1 MLDITNVTRATPSTT
16 YEEFKTE
23 LDTELSKSAEGFV
36 RIGYLLKLARDTDV
50 LAGRYSSV
58 TEFAQAEYGIDKTTV
73 SRWMRIND
81 KFSEG
86 GYSDQLLEQYR
97 GFGYAKLSL
106 MLQIPD
112 AINETLT
119 PAYSKADIQQ
129 IKEDVDTE
137 KQVSDIEVMI
147 DEMEHPQTDD
157 RLLAFMKAIDMPD
170 KWDDENYTA
179 IELLAPQGDGYVSAR
194 VPGIGKLGM
203 TIMDGKDEV
212 TLTNIRTGEFWRY
225 PSAEVNSTFLEVVKL
240 YKKRSDNTSSAKDE
254 QKKQK
259 NAQKP
264 RKTTQKAVS
273 RVQKTEKKAV
283 APVQQE
289 KASIEVNAT
298 MEPVLDAEEIKEN
311 DAHVSDKDIM
321 TPPELPGEQ
330 TEQHPAAGSED
341 ENRLKIHLSTLI
353 FDLQIAI
360 DRGDWSKV
368 LITLKKMTTPVEAL
382 VGKWRV
388 NRQRQ
393 KSFHQKSEK
402 LLREGT
408 EAVYFA
414 G

>member
-157 RLLAFMKAIDMPD
+157 RLLAFVKAIDMPD

-194 VPGIGKLGM
+194 VPGLGKLGM

-283 APVQQE
+283 APVQQG
-289 KASIEVNAT
+289 KASIEVKAT
-298 MEPVLDAEEIKEN
+298 MEPVLDSNETQKTETP
-311 DAHVSDKDIM
+311 VSGEIM
-321 TPPELPGEQ
+321 TPPEQAETQ
-330 TEQHPAAGSED
+330 TELHTAAGSED
-341 ENRLKIHLSTLI
+341 ENRLKMHLSTLM
-353 FDLQIAI
+353 FDLQKII
-360 DRGDWSKV
+360 DRGDWSKM
-368 LITLKKMTTPVEAL
+368 LTTLKKMTTLVETS
-382 VGKWRV
+382 VGKE
-388 NRQRQ
+388 
-393 KSFHQKSEK
+393 SENG
-402 LLREGT
+402 E
-408 EAVYFA
+408 
-414 G
+414 

>member
-1 MLDITNVTRATPSTT
+1 MLDITNVTRTTPSTT
-16 YEEFKTE
+16 YEDFKTE

-157 RLLAFMKAIDMPD
+157 RLLAFLKAIDMPD

-194 VPGIGKLGM
+194 VPGVGKLGM

-240 YKKRSDNTSSAKDE
+240 YKKRSGNTSSSKNE
-254 QKKQK
+254 QKKPQS
-259 NAQKP
+259 AQKP
-264 RKTTQKAVS
+264 SKTTQKVS

-283 APVQQE
+283 APVQPE
-289 KASIEVNAT
+289 KASVEVNAT
-298 MEPVLDAEEIKEN
+298 VKPVLDAEEIKEN

-330 TEQHPAAGSED
+330 TEQHTAAGSED
-341 ENRLKIHLSTLI
+341 ENRLKTHLSTLI

-368 LITLKKMTTPVEAL
+368 LITLKKMTTPVETL
-382 VGKWRV
+382 VGKE
-388 NRQRQ
+388 
-393 KSFHQKSEK
+393 SENG
-402 LLREGT
+402 E
-408 EAVYFA
+408 
-414 G
+414 

>member
-129 IKEDVDTE
+129 IKDDVDTE

-157 RLLAFMKAIDMPD
+157 RLLAFLKAIDMPD
-170 KWDDENYTA
+170 KWNDENYTA

-194 VPGIGKLGM
+194 VPGVGKLGM

-240 YKKRSDNTSSAKDE
+240 YKKRSGNTSSAKNE
-254 QKKQK
+254 QKKPQS
-259 NAQKP
+259 AQKP
-264 RKTTQKAVS
+264 SKTTQKAVS
-273 RVQKTEKKAV
+273 RVQKTEKKTV
-283 APVQQE
+283 APVQPE
-289 KASIEVNAT
+289 KASVEVTAT
-298 MEPVLDAEEIKEN
+298 VGPVLDSNETQKTETP
-311 DAHVSDKDIM
+311 VSGEIM
-321 TPPELPGEQ
+321 TPPEQAETQ
-330 TEQHPAAGSED
+330 TELHTAAGSED
-341 ENRLKIHLSTLI
+341 ENRLKTHLSTLI

-368 LITLKKMTTPVEAL
+368 LIILKKMTTPVETL
-382 VGKWRV
+382 VGKE
-388 NRQRQ
+388 
-393 KSFHQKSEK
+393 SENG
-402 LLREGT
+402 E
-408 EAVYFA
+408 
-414 G
+414 

>member
-157 RLLAFMKAIDMPD
+157 RLLAFVKAIDMPD

-289 KASIEVNAT
+289 KASIEVKAT
-298 MEPVLDAEEIKEN
+298 MEPVLDAEEIKEK

-382 VGKWRV
+382 VGKE
-388 NRQRQ
+388 
-393 KSFHQKSEK
+393 SENG
-402 LLREGT
+402 E
-408 EAVYFA
+408 
-414 G
+414 

>member
-23 LDTELSKSAEGFV
+23 LDTELSKSAEEFV

-106 MLQIPD
+106 MLQLPD
-112 AINETLT
+112 SINETLT

-129 IKEDVDTE
+129 IKDDVDTE

-157 RLLAFMKAIDMPD
+157 RLLAFMKEIDMPD

-194 VPGIGKLGM
+194 VSGIGKLGM

-225 PSAEVNSTFLEVVKL
+225 PSAEVNSTFLKVVKL
-240 YKKRSDNTSSAKDE
+240 YKKRSGNTSVAKNE
-254 QKKQK
+254 QKKSQSVQK
-259 NAQKP
+259 T

-273 RVQKTEKKAV
+273 RVKKAEKKAV
-283 APVQQE
+283 APVQPE
-289 KASIEVNAT
+289 KASVEVNAT
-298 MEPVLDAEEIKEN
+298 VEPVLDINETQKNETP
-311 DAHVSDKDIM
+311 VSDEIM
-321 TPPELPGEQ
+321 TPPEQ
-330 TEQHPAAGSED
+330 TETQPERHTSAGSED
-341 ENRLKIHLSTLI
+341 ENRLKMHLSTLM
-353 FDLQIAI
+353 FDLQKII
-360 DRGDWSKV
+360 DRGDWSKMLTV
-368 LITLKKMTTPVEAL
+368 LKKMTTIVEP
-382 VGKWRV
+382 
-388 NRQRQ
+388 
-393 KSFHQKSEK
+393 
-402 LLREGT
+402 
-408 EAVYFA
+408 FA
-414 G
+414 SKESNDGE

>member
-1 MLDITNVTRATPSTT
+1 MLDITNVTRTTPSTT
-16 YEEFKTE
+16 YEDFKTE

-147 DEMEHPQTDD
+147 DEMAHPQTDE

-212 TLTNIRTGEFWRY
+212 TLTNIRTGEYWRY

-240 YKKRSDNTSSAKDE
+240 YKKRSGNTSSAKNE
-254 QKKQK
+254 QKKGK
-259 NAQKP
+259 SAQKP
-264 RKTTQKAVS
+264 SKTTQKAVS

-283 APVQQE
+283 APVQPE
-289 KASIEVNAT
+289 KASVEVNAT
-298 MEPVLDAEEIKEN
+298 VEPVLDINETQKNETP
-311 DAHVSDKDIM
+311 VSDEIM
-321 TPPELPGEQ
+321 TPPEQ
-330 TEQHPAAGSED
+330 TETQPERNPAAGTED
-341 ENRLKIHLSTLI
+341 ENRLKMHLSTLM
-353 FDLQIAI
+353 FDLQKSI
-360 DRGDWSKV
+360 DGGRWN
-368 LITLKKMTTPVEAL
+368 ITLKTLEKMKKT
-382 VGKWRV
+382 V
-388 NRQRQ
+388 NE
-393 KSFHQKSEK
+393 FMDIGEMTDE
-402 LLREGT
+402 L
-408 EAVYFA
+408 
-414 G
+414 

>member
-36 RIGYLLKLARDTDV
+36 RIGYLLKLARYTDV

-112 AINETLT
+112 SINETLT

-137 KQVSDIEVMI
+137 KQVSDIEAMI

-157 RLLAFMKAIDMPD
+157 RLLAFLKAIDMPD
-170 KWDDENYTA
+170 RWDDENYTA

-194 VPGIGKLGM
+194 VSGIGKLGM

-240 YKKRSDNTSSAKDE
+240 YKKRSGNTTSAKNE
-254 QKKQK
+254 QKKPQS
-259 NAQKP
+259 AQKP
-264 RKTTQKAVS
+264 SKTIQKAVS

-283 APVQQE
+283 APVQPE
-289 KASIEVNAT
+289 KASVEVTAT
-298 MEPVLDAEEIKEN
+298 VGSVLDSNETQKTETP
-311 DAHVSDKDIM
+311 VSGEIM
-321 TPPELPGEQ
+321 TPPEQAETQ
-330 TEQHPAAGSED
+330 TELHTAAGSED
-341 ENRLKIHLSTLI
+341 ENRLKTHLSTLI

-368 LITLKKMTTPVEAL
+368 LITLKKMTTPVETL
-382 VGKWRV
+382 VGKE
-388 NRQRQ
+388 
-393 KSFHQKSEK
+393 SENG
-402 LLREGT
+402 E
-408 EAVYFA
+408 
-414 G
+414 

>member
-1 MLDITNVTRATPSTT
+1 MLDITNVTRMTPSTT
-16 YEEFKTE
+16 YEDFKTE

-36 RIGYLLKLARDTDV
+36 RIGYLLKLARDTEV

-157 RLLAFMKAIDMPD
+157 HLLAFLKAIDMPD

-179 IELLAPQGDGYVSAR
+179 IELLAPHRDGYVSAR
-194 VPGIGKLGM
+194 VPGVGKLGM

-212 TLTNIRTGEFWRY
+212 TLTNIRTGEYWKY

-240 YKKRSDNTSSAKDE
+240 YKKRSGNTSSVKNE
-254 QKKQK
+254 QKKKQK
-259 NAQKP
+259 KEKSAQKP
-264 RKTTQKAVS
+264 SKTTQKAVS

-283 APVQQE
+283 APVQPE
-289 KASIEVNAT
+289 KASVEVDAT
-298 MEPVLDAEEIKEN
+298 VEPVLDAEEIKEN

-330 TEQHPAAGSED
+330 TEQHTAAGSED
-341 ENRLKIHLSTLI
+341 ENGLKMHLSTLM
-353 FDLQIAI
+353 FDLQKNI

-368 LITLKKMTTPVEAL
+368 ITALKKMTTLVETF
-382 VGKWRV
+382 VGEE
-388 NRQRQ
+388 
-393 KSFHQKSEK
+393 SENG
-402 LLREGT
+402 E
-408 EAVYFA
+408 
-414 G
+414 

>member
-157 RLLAFMKAIDMPD
+157 RLLVFVKAIDMPD

-194 VPGIGKLGM
+194 VPGLGKLGM

-283 APVQQE
+283 APVQQG
-289 KASIEVNAT
+289 KASIEVKAT
-298 MEPVLDAEEIKEN
+298 MEPVLDAEEIKEK

-382 VGKWRV
+382 VGKE
-388 NRQRQ
+388 
-393 KSFHQKSEK
+393 SENG
-402 LLREGT
+402 E
-408 EAVYFA
+408 
-414 G
+414 

>member
-1 MLDITNVTRATPSTT
+1 MLDITNVARATPSTT
-16 YEEFKTE
+16 YDEFKTE

-129 IKEDVDTE
+129 IKEDADTE

-157 RLLAFMKAIDMPD
+157 RLLAFLKAIDMPD

-194 VPGIGKLGM
+194 VPGVGKLGM
-203 TIMDGKDEV
+203 TIMDGKDEI

-240 YKKRSDNTSSAKDE
+240 YKKRSGNTSSAKDE

-283 APVQQE
+283 APVQPE
-289 KASIEVNAT
+289 KASVEVKAT
-298 MEPVLDAEEIKEN
+298 MEPVLDAEEIKEK

-368 LITLKKMTTPVEAL
+368 LITLEKMTTPVEAL
-382 VGKWRV
+382 VGKE
-388 NRQRQ
+388 
-393 KSFHQKSEK
+393 SENG
-402 LLREGT
+402 E
-408 EAVYFA
+408 
-414 G
+414 

>member
-129 IKEDVDTE
+129 IKDDVDTE

-157 RLLAFMKAIDMPD
+157 RLLAFLKAIDMPD

-194 VPGIGKLGM
+194 VPGVGKLGM

-225 PSAEVNSTFLEVVKL
+225 PSVEVNSTFLEVVKL
-240 YKKRSDNTSSAKDE
+240 YKKRSGNTSSAKNE
-254 QKKQK
+254 QKKPQS
-259 NAQKP
+259 AQKP
-264 RKTTQKAVS
+264 SKTIQKAVS
-273 RVQKTEKKAV
+273 RVQSAEKKAV
-283 APVQQE
+283 APVQPE
-289 KASIEVNAT
+289 KASVEVTAT
-298 MEPVLDAEEIKEN
+298 VGSVLDSNETQKTETP
-311 DAHVSDKDIM
+311 VSGEIM
-321 TPPELPGEQ
+321 TPPEQAETQ
-330 TEQHPAAGSED
+330 TELHTAAGSED
-341 ENRLKIHLSTLI
+341 ENRLKTHLSTLI

-368 LITLKKMTTPVEAL
+368 LITLKKMTTPVETL
-382 VGKWRV
+382 VGKE
-388 NRQRQ
+388 
-393 KSFHQKSEK
+393 SENG
-402 LLREGT
+402 E
-408 EAVYFA
+408 
-414 G
+414 

>member
-1 MLDITNVTRATPSTT
+1 MLDITNVTRATPSTN

-106 MLQIPD
+106 MLQLPD

-137 KQVSDIEVMI
+137 KQVSDIEIMI

-157 RLLAFMKAIDMPD
+157 RLFAFMKAIDMPD

-212 TLTNIRTGEFWRY
+212 TLTNIRTGEYWRY

-240 YKKRSDNTSSAKDE
+240 YKKRSGNTSSVKNE
-254 QKKQK
+254 QKKEK
-259 NAQKP
+259 SAQKSS
-264 RKTTQKAVS
+264 KTTQKAVS

-283 APVQQE
+283 APVQPE
-289 KASIEVNAT
+289 KASVEVSAT
-298 MEPVLDAEEIKEN
+298 VKPVLDINETQKTETP
-311 DAHVSDKDIM
+311 VSGEIM
-321 TPPELPGEQ
+321 TPPEQVETQ
-330 TEQHPAAGSED
+330 TELHTAAGSED
-341 ENRLKIHLSTLI
+341 ENRLKMHLSTLM
-353 FDLQIAI
+353 FDLQKII
-360 DRGDWSKV
+360 DRGDWSKM
-368 LITLKKMTTPVEAL
+368 LTTLKKMKTLVETS
-382 VGKWRV
+382 VGKE
-388 NRQRQ
+388 
-393 KSFHQKSEK
+393 SENG
-402 LLREGT
+402 E
-408 EAVYFA
+408 
-414 G
+414 

>member
-157 RLLAFMKAIDMPD
+157 RLLAFVKAIDMPD

-194 VPGIGKLGM
+194 VPGLGKLGM

-283 APVQQE
+283 APVQQG
-289 KASIEVNAT
+289 KASIEVKAT
-298 MEPVLDAEEIKEN
+298 MEPVLDAEEIKEK

-382 VGKWRV
+382 VGKE
-388 NRQRQ
+388 
-393 KSFHQKSEK
+393 SE
-402 LLREGT
+402 LSLIHI
-408 EAVYFA
+408 
-414 G
+414 

>member
-157 RLLAFMKAIDMPD
+157 RLLAFVKAIDMPD

-179 IELLAPQGDGYVSAR
+179 IELLAPRGDGYVSAR
-194 VPGIGKLGM
+194 VPGLGKLGM

-283 APVQQE
+283 APVQQG
-289 KASIEVNAT
+289 KASIEVKAT
-298 MEPVLDAEEIKEN
+298 MEPVLDAEEIKEK

-382 VGKWRV
+382 VGKE
-388 NRQRQ
+388 
-393 KSFHQKSEK
+393 SENG
-402 LLREGT
+402 E
-408 EAVYFA
+408 
-414 G
+414 

>member
-157 RLLAFMKAIDMPD
+157 RLLAFVKAIDMPD

-289 KASIEVNAT
+289 KASIEVKAT
-298 MEPVLDAEEIKEN
+298 MEPVLDAEEIKEK

-330 TEQHPAAGSED
+330 TEQHPAAGTED
-341 ENRLKIHLSTLI
+341 ENILKIHLSTLI

-382 VGKWRV
+382 VGKE
-388 NRQRQ
+388 
-393 KSFHQKSEK
+393 SENG
-402 LLREGT
+402 E
-408 EAVYFA
+408 
-414 G
+414 

>member
-129 IKEDVDTE
+129 IKDDVDTE

-157 RLLAFMKAIDMPD
+157 RLLAFLKAIDMPD

-194 VPGIGKLGM
+194 VPGVGKLGM

-240 YKKRSDNTSSAKDE
+240 YKKRSGNTSSAKNE
-254 QKKQK
+254 QKKPQS
-259 NAQKP
+259 AQKP
-264 RKTTQKAVS
+264 SKTTQRCRN

-283 APVQQE
+283 APVQPE
-289 KASIEVNAT
+289 KASVEVTAT
-298 MEPVLDAEEIKEN
+298 VGPVLDSNETQKTETP
-311 DAHVSDKDIM
+311 VSGEIM
-321 TPPELPGEQ
+321 TPPEQAETQ
-330 TEQHPAAGSED
+330 TELHTAAGSED
-341 ENRLKIHLSTLI
+341 ENRLKTHLSTLI

-368 LITLKKMTTPVEAL
+368 LITLKKMTTPVETL
-382 VGKWRV
+382 VGKE
-388 NRQRQ
+388 
-393 KSFHQKSEK
+393 SENG
-402 LLREGT
+402 E
-408 EAVYFA
+408 
-414 G
+414 

>member
-157 RLLAFMKAIDMPD
+157 RLLAFVKAIDMPD

-194 VPGIGKLGM
+194 VPGLGKLGM

-212 TLTNIRTGEFWRY
+212 TLTNIRTGESWRY

-283 APVQQE
+283 APVQQG
-289 KASIEVNAT
+289 KASIEVKAT
-298 MEPVLDAEEIKEN
+298 MEPVLDAEEIKEK

-382 VGKWRV
+382 VGKE
-388 NRQRQ
+388 
-393 KSFHQKSEK
+393 SENG
-402 LLREGT
+402 E
-408 EAVYFA
+408 
-414 G
+414 

>member
-1 MLDITNVTRATPSTT
+1 MLDITNVTRATPSTN

-106 MLQIPD
+106 MLQLPD

-212 TLTNIRTGEFWRY
+212 TLTNIRTGEYWRY

-240 YKKRSDNTSSAKDE
+240 YKKRSGNTSSVKNE
-254 QKKQK
+254 QKKEK
-259 NAQKP
+259 SAQKSS
-264 RKTTQKAVS
+264 KTTQKAVS

-283 APVQQE
+283 APVQPE
-289 KASIEVNAT
+289 KASVEVSAT
-298 MEPVLDAEEIKEN
+298 VEPVLDINETQKTETP
-311 DAHVSDKDIM
+311 VSDEIM
-321 TPPELPGEQ
+321 TPSEQVETQRELH
-330 TEQHPAAGSED
+330 TAAGSED
-341 ENRLKIHLSTLI
+341 ENRLKMHLSTLM
-353 FDLQIAI
+353 FDLQKII
-360 DRGDWSKV
+360 DRGDWSKM
-368 LITLKKMTTPVEAL
+368 LTTLKKMKTLVETS
-382 VGKWRV
+382 VGKE
-388 NRQRQ
+388 
-393 KSFHQKSEK
+393 SENG
-402 LLREGT
+402 E
-408 EAVYFA
+408 
-414 G
+414 

>member
-23 LDTELSKSAEGFV
+23 LDTELSKSTEGFV

-112 AINETLT
+112 SINETLT

-137 KQVSDIEVMI
+137 KQVSDIEAMI

-157 RLLAFMKAIDMPD
+157 RLLAFLKAIDMPD
-170 KWDDENYTA
+170 RWDDENYTA

-194 VPGIGKLGM
+194 VSGIGKLGM

-240 YKKRSDNTSSAKDE
+240 YKKRSGNTTSAKNE
-254 QKKQK
+254 QKKPQS
-259 NAQKP
+259 AQKP
-264 RKTTQKAVS
+264 SKTIQKAVS

-283 APVQQE
+283 APVQPE
-289 KASIEVNAT
+289 KASVEVTAT
-298 MEPVLDAEEIKEN
+298 VGSVLDSNETQKTETP
-311 DAHVSDKDIM
+311 VSGEIM
-321 TPPELPGEQ
+321 TPPEQAETQ
-330 TEQHPAAGSED
+330 TELHTAAGSED
-341 ENRLKIHLSTLI
+341 ENRLKTHLSTLI

-368 LITLKKMTTPVEAL
+368 LITLKKMTTPVETL
-382 VGKWRV
+382 VGKE
-388 NRQRQ
+388 
-393 KSFHQKSEK
+393 SENG
-402 LLREGT
+402 E
-408 EAVYFA
+408 
-414 G
+414 

>member
-157 RLLAFMKAIDMPD
+157 RLLAFVKAIDMPD

-194 VPGIGKLGM
+194 VPGLGKLGM

-283 APVQQE
+283 APVQQG
-289 KASIEVNAT
+289 KASIEVKAT
-298 MEPVLDAEEIKEN
+298 MEPVLDAEEIKEK

-321 TPPELPGEQ
+321 TPPELLGEQ

-382 VGKWRV
+382 VGKE
-388 NRQRQ
+388 
-393 KSFHQKSEK
+393 SENG
-402 LLREGT
+402 E
-408 EAVYFA
+408 
-414 G
+414 

>member
-1 MLDITNVTRATPSTT
+1 MLDITNVTRTTSSTT
-16 YEEFKTE
+16 YEDFKTE

-106 MLQIPD
+106 MLHIPD

-129 IKEDVDTE
+129 IKDDVDTE

-147 DEMEHPQTDD
+147 DEMAHQQTDE
-157 RLLAFMKAIDMPD
+157 RLHAFMKAIDTPD

-194 VPGIGKLGM
+194 VPGVGKLGM
-203 TIMDGKDEV
+203 TIMDCKDEV

-240 YKKRSDNTSSAKDE
+240 YKKRSGNTSSAKNE

-259 NAQKP
+259 SAQKP

-273 RVQKTEKKAV
+273 RVKKTEKKAV
-283 APVQQE
+283 APVQPE
-289 KASIEVNAT
+289 KASVEVNAT
-298 MEPVLDAEEIKEN
+298 VEPVLDINETQKNETP
-311 DAHVSDKDIM
+311 VSDEIM

-330 TEQHPAAGSED
+330 TEQHPSAGSED
-341 ENRLKIHLSTLI
+341 ENRLKTHLSTLI

-368 LITLKKMTTPVEAL
+368 LITLKKMTTPVETL
-382 VGKWRV
+382 VGKE
-388 NRQRQ
+388 
-393 KSFHQKSEK
+393 SENG
-402 LLREGT
+402 E
-408 EAVYFA
+408 
-414 G
+414 

>member
-1 MLDITNVTRATPSTT
+1 MLDITNVTRATPSAT

-170 KWDDENYTA
+170 RWDDENYTA

-194 VPGIGKLGM
+194 VSGMGKLGM

-225 PSAEVNSTFLEVVKL
+225 LSAEVNSTFLEVVKL
-240 YKKRSDNTSSAKDE
+240 YKKRSGNTSSAKNE
-254 QKKQK
+254 QKKPKSVQK
-259 NAQKP
+259 T

-289 KASIEVNAT
+289 KASIEVKAT
-298 MEPVLDAEEIKEN
+298 MEPVLDAEEIKEK

-330 TEQHPAAGSED
+330 TEQHLAAGSED

-382 VGKWRV
+382 VGKE
-388 NRQRQ
+388 
-393 KSFHQKSEK
+393 SENG
-402 LLREGT
+402 E
-408 EAVYFA
+408 
-414 G
+414 

>member
-1 MLDITNVTRATPSTT
+1 MLDITNVTRTTPSTT
-16 YEEFKTE
+16 YEDFKTE

-157 RLLAFMKAIDMPD
+157 RLLAFLKAIDMPD

-194 VPGIGKLGM
+194 VPGVGKLGM

-240 YKKRSDNTSSAKDE
+240 YKKRSGNTSSSKNE
-254 QKKQK
+254 QKKPQS
-259 NAQKP
+259 AQKP
-264 RKTTQKAVS
+264 SKTTQKVS

-283 APVQQE
+283 VPVQPE
-289 KASIEVNAT
+289 KASVEVTAT
-298 MEPVLDAEEIKEN
+298 VEPVLNINETQKN
-311 DAHVSDKDIM
+311 KTPVSDEIM
-321 TPPELPGEQ
+321 TPPEPAKTQPERH
-330 TEQHPAAGSED
+330 TAAGSED
-341 ENRLKIHLSTLI
+341 ENRLKMHLSTLM
-353 FDLQIAI
+353 FDLQKNI

-368 LITLKKMTTPVEAL
+368 ITALKKMTTLVETF
-382 VGKWRV
+382 VGEE
-388 NRQRQ
+388 
-393 KSFHQKSEK
+393 SENG
-402 LLREGT
+402 E
-408 EAVYFA
+408 
-414 G
+414 

>member
-157 RLLAFMKAIDMPD
+157 RLLAFVKAIDMPD

-194 VPGIGKLGM
+194 VPGLGKLGM

-264 RKTTQKAVS
+264 RKTTQKAVG

-283 APVQQE
+283 APVQQG
-289 KASIEVNAT
+289 KASIEVKAT
-298 MEPVLDAEEIKEN
+298 MEPVLDAEEIKEK

-382 VGKWRV
+382 VGKE
-388 NRQRQ
+388 
-393 KSFHQKSEK
+393 SENG
-402 LLREGT
+402 E
-408 EAVYFA
+408 
-414 G
+414 

>member
-157 RLLAFMKAIDMPD
+157 RLLAFVKAIDMPD

-194 VPGIGKLGM
+194 VPGLGKLGM

-264 RKTTQKAVS
+264 RKTT

-283 APVQQE
+283 APVQQG
-289 KASIEVNAT
+289 KASIEVKAT
-298 MEPVLDAEEIKEN
+298 MEPVLDAEEIKEK

-382 VGKWRV
+382 VGKE
-388 NRQRQ
+388 
-393 KSFHQKSEK
+393 SENG
-402 LLREGT
+402 E
-408 EAVYFA
+408 
-414 G
+414 

>member
-112 AINETLT
+112 SINETLT

-137 KQVSDIEVMI
+137 KQVSDIEAMI

-157 RLLAFMKAIDMPD
+157 RLLAFLKAIDMPD
-170 KWDDENYTA
+170 RWDDENYTA

-194 VPGIGKLGM
+194 VSGIGKLGM

-240 YKKRSDNTSSAKDE
+240 YKKRSGNTTSAKNE
-254 QKKQK
+254 QKKPQS
-259 NAQKP
+259 AQKP
-264 RKTTQKAVS
+264 SKTIQKAVS

-283 APVQQE
+283 APVQPE
-289 KASIEVNAT
+289 KASVEVTAT
-298 MEPVLDAEEIKEN
+298 VGSVLDSNETQKTETPISGE
-311 DAHVSDKDIM
+311 IM
-321 TPPELPGEQ
+321 TPPEQAETQ
-330 TEQHPAAGSED
+330 TELHTAAGSED
-341 ENRLKIHLSTLI
+341 ENRLKTHLSTLI

-368 LITLKKMTTPVEAL
+368 LITLKKMTTPVETL
-382 VGKWRV
+382 VGKE
-388 NRQRQ
+388 
-393 KSFHQKSEK
+393 SENG
-402 LLREGT
+402 E
-408 EAVYFA
+408 
-414 G
+414 

>member
-157 RLLAFMKAIDMPD
+157 RLLAFVKAIDMPD

-194 VPGIGKLGM
+194 VPGLGKLGM

-264 RKTTQKAVS
+264 RKTTQKAAS

-283 APVQQE
+283 APVQQG
-289 KASIEVNAT
+289 KASIEVKAT
-298 MEPVLDAEEIKEN
+298 MEPVLDAEEIKEK

-382 VGKWRV
+382 VGKE
-388 NRQRQ
+388 
-393 KSFHQKSEK
+393 SENG
-402 LLREGT
+402 E
-408 EAVYFA
+408 
-414 G
+414 

>member
-129 IKEDVDTE
+129 IKDDVDTE

-157 RLLAFMKAIDMPD
+157 RLLAFVKAIDMPD

-194 VPGIGKLGM
+194 VPGLGKLGM

-283 APVQQE
+283 APVQQG
-289 KASIEVNAT
+289 KASIEVKAT
-298 MEPVLDAEEIKEN
+298 MEPVLDAEEIKEK

-382 VGKWRV
+382 VGKE
-388 NRQRQ
+388 
-393 KSFHQKSEK
+393 SENG
-402 LLREGT
+402 E
-408 EAVYFA
+408 
-414 G
+414 

>member
-106 MLQIPD
+106 MLQLPD

-157 RLLAFMKAIDMPD
+157 RLLAFLKAIDMPD
-170 KWDDENYTA
+170 RWDDENYTA
-179 IELLAPQGDGYVSAR
+179 IELLAPQGDGYISAR
-194 VPGIGKLGM
+194 VSGLGKLGM

-225 PSAEVNSTFLEVVKL
+225 PSTEVNSTFLEVVKL
-240 YKKRSDNTSSAKDE
+240 YKKRSGNTSSAKNE
-254 QKKQK
+254 QKKSESVQK
-259 NAQKP
+259 T
-264 RKTTQKAVS
+264 RKTPQKAVS

-283 APVQQE
+283 APVQPE
-289 KASIEVNAT
+289 KASVEVNAT
-298 MEPVLDAEEIKEN
+298 VEPVLDINETQKNETP
-311 DAHVSDKDIM
+311 VSDEIM
-321 TPPELPGEQ
+321 TPPEQ
-330 TEQHPAAGSED
+330 TETQTERHPTAGSED
-341 ENRLKIHLSTLI
+341 EKRLKTHLSTLI

-368 LITLKKMTTPVEAL
+368 LITLKKMTTPVETL
-382 VGKWRV
+382 VGKE
-388 NRQRQ
+388 
-393 KSFHQKSEK
+393 SENG
-402 LLREGT
+402 E
-408 EAVYFA
+408 
-414 G
+414 

>member
-112 AINETLT
+112 SINETLT

-137 KQVSDIEVMI
+137 KQVSDIEAMI

-157 RLLAFMKAIDMPD
+157 RLLAFLKAIDMPD
-170 KWDDENYTA
+170 RWDDENYTA

-194 VPGIGKLGM
+194 VSGIGKLGM

-240 YKKRSDNTSSAKDE
+240 YKKRSGNTTSAKNE
-254 QKKQK
+254 QKKPQS
-259 NAQKP
+259 AQKP
-264 RKTTQKAVS
+264 SKTIQKAVS

-283 APVQQE
+283 APVQPE
-289 KASIEVNAT
+289 KASVEVTAT
-298 MEPVLDAEEIKEN
+298 VGSVLDSNETQKTETP
-311 DAHVSDKDIM
+311 VSGEIM
-321 TPPELPGEQ
+321 TPPEQAETQ
-330 TEQHPAAGSED
+330 TELHTAAGSED
-341 ENRLKIHLSTLI
+341 ENRLKTHLSTLI
-353 FDLQIAI
+353 FDLQIAK

-368 LITLKKMTTPVEAL
+368 LITLKKMTTPVETL
-382 VGKWRV
+382 VGKE
-388 NRQRQ
+388 
-393 KSFHQKSEK
+393 SENG
-402 LLREGT
+402 E
-408 EAVYFA
+408 
-414 G
+414 

>member
-147 DEMEHPQTDD
+147 DEMEHPQIDD
-157 RLLAFMKAIDMPD
+157 RLLAFVKAIDMPD

-194 VPGIGKLGM
+194 VPGLGKLGM

-264 RKTTQKAVS
+264 SKTTQKAVS

-283 APVQQE
+283 APVQPE
-289 KASIEVNAT
+289 KASVEVTAT
-298 MEPVLDAEEIKEN
+298 VGPVLDSNETQKTETP
-311 DAHVSDKDIM
+311 VSGEIM
-321 TPPELPGEQ
+321 TPPEQAETQ
-330 TEQHPAAGSED
+330 TELHTAAGSED
-341 ENRLKIHLSTLI
+341 ENRLKTHLSTLI

-368 LITLKKMTTPVEAL
+368 LIILKKMTTPVETL
-382 VGKWRV
+382 VGKE
-388 NRQRQ
+388 
-393 KSFHQKSEK
+393 SENG
-402 LLREGT
+402 E
-408 EAVYFA
+408 
-414 G
+414 

>member
-157 RLLAFMKAIDMPD
+157 RLLAFVKAIDMPD

-194 VPGIGKLGM
+194 VPGLGKLGM

-283 APVQQE
+283 APVQPE
-289 KASIEVNAT
+289 KASVEVTAT
-298 MEPVLDAEEIKEN
+298 VGPVLDSNETQKTETP
-311 DAHVSDKDIM
+311 VSGEIM
-321 TPPELPGEQ
+321 TPPEQAETQ
-330 TEQHPAAGSED
+330 TELHTAAGSED
-341 ENRLKIHLSTLI
+341 ENRLKTHLSTLI

-368 LITLKKMTTPVEAL
+368 LITLKKMTTPVETL
-382 VGKWRV
+382 VGKE
-388 NRQRQ
+388 
-393 KSFHQKSEK
+393 SENG
-402 LLREGT
+402 E
-408 EAVYFA
+408 
-414 G
+414 

>member
-112 AINETLT
+112 SINETLT

-137 KQVSDIEVMI
+137 KQVSDIEAMI

-157 RLLAFMKAIDMPD
+157 RLLAFLKAIDMPD
-170 KWDDENYTA
+170 RWDDENYTA

-194 VPGIGKLGM
+194 VSGIGKLGM

-240 YKKRSDNTSSAKDE
+240 YKKRSGNTTSAKNE
-254 QKKQK
+254 QKKPQS
-259 NAQKP
+259 AQKP
-264 RKTTQKAVS
+264 SKTIQKAVS

-283 APVQQE
+283 APVQPE
-289 KASIEVNAT
+289 KASVEVTAT
-298 MEPVLDAEEIKEN
+298 VGSVLDSNETQKTETP
-311 DAHVSDKDIM
+311 VSGEIM
-321 TPPELPGEQ
+321 TPPEQAETQ
-330 TEQHPAAGSED
+330 TELHTAAGSED
-341 ENRLKIHLSTLI
+341 ENRLKTHLSTLI

-360 DRGDWSKV
+360 DRRDWAKV
-368 LITLKKMTTPVEAL
+368 LITLKKMTTPVETL
-382 VGKWRV
+382 VGKE
-388 NRQRQ
+388 
-393 KSFHQKSEK
+393 SENG
-402 LLREGT
+402 E
-408 EAVYFA
+408 
-414 G
+414 

>member
-157 RLLAFMKAIDMPD
+157 RLLAFVKAIDMPD

-194 VPGIGKLGM
+194 VPGLGKLGM

-273 RVQKTEKKAV
+273 RVQRTEKKAV
-283 APVQQE
+283 APVQQG
-289 KASIEVNAT
+289 KASIEVKAT
-298 MEPVLDAEEIKEN
+298 MEPVLDAEEIKEK

-382 VGKWRV
+382 VGKE
-388 NRQRQ
+388 
-393 KSFHQKSEK
+393 SENG
-402 LLREGT
+402 E
-408 EAVYFA
+408 
-414 G
+414 

>member
-112 AINETLT
+112 SINETLT

-137 KQVSDIEVMI
+137 KQVSDIEAMI

-157 RLLAFMKAIDMPD
+157 RLLAFLKAIDMPD
-170 KWDDENYTA
+170 RWDDENYTA

-194 VPGIGKLGM
+194 VSGIGKLGM

-240 YKKRSDNTSSAKDE
+240 YKKRSGNTTSAKNE
-254 QKKQK
+254 QKKPQS
-259 NAQKP
+259 AQKP
-264 RKTTQKAVS
+264 SKTIQKAVS

-283 APVQQE
+283 APVQPE
-289 KASIEVNAT
+289 KASVEVTAT
-298 MEPVLDAEEIKEN
+298 VGSVLDSNETQKTETP
-311 DAHVSDKDIM
+311 VSGEIM
-321 TPPELPGEQ
+321 TPPEQAETQ
-330 TEQHPAAGSED
+330 TELHTAAGSED
-341 ENRLKIHLSTLI
+341 ENRLKTHLSTLI

-368 LITLKKMTTPVEAL
+368 LITLKKMTTPVEPL
-382 VGKWRV
+382 VGKE
-388 NRQRQ
+388 
-393 KSFHQKSEK
+393 SENG
-402 LLREGT
+402 E
-408 EAVYFA
+408 
-414 G
+414 

>member
-1 MLDITNVTRATPSTT
+1 M
-16 YEEFKTE
+16 
-23 LDTELSKSAEGFV
+23 
-36 RIGYLLKLARDTDV
+36 KLARDTDV

-112 AINETLT
+112 SINETLT

-137 KQVSDIEVMI
+137 KQVSDIEAMI

-157 RLLAFMKAIDMPD
+157 RLLAFLKAIDMPD
-170 KWDDENYTA
+170 RWDDENYTA

-194 VPGIGKLGM
+194 VSGIGKLGM

-240 YKKRSDNTSSAKDE
+240 YKKRSGNTTSAKNE
-254 QKKQK
+254 QKKPQS
-259 NAQKP
+259 AQKP
-264 RKTTQKAVS
+264 SKTIQKAVS

-283 APVQQE
+283 APVQPE
-289 KASIEVNAT
+289 KASVEVTAT
-298 MEPVLDAEEIKEN
+298 VGSVLDSNETQKTETP
-311 DAHVSDKDIM
+311 VSGEIM
-321 TPPELPGEQ
+321 TPPEQAETQ
-330 TEQHPAAGSED
+330 TELHTAAGSED
-341 ENRLKIHLSTLI
+341 ENRLKTHLSTLI

-368 LITLKKMTTPVEAL
+368 LITLKKMTTPVETL
-382 VGKWRV
+382 VGKE
-388 NRQRQ
+388 
-393 KSFHQKSEK
+393 SENG
-402 LLREGT
+402 E
-408 EAVYFA
+408 
-414 G
+414 

>member
-129 IKEDVDTE
+129 IKDDVDTE

-157 RLLAFMKAIDMPD
+157 RLLAFLKAIDMPD

-194 VPGIGKLGM
+194 VPGVGKLGM

-240 YKKRSDNTSSAKDE
+240 YKKRSGNTSSA
-254 QKKQK
+254 
-259 NAQKP
+259 
-264 RKTTQKAVS
+264 
-273 RVQKTEKKAV
+273 
-283 APVQQE
+283 
-289 KASIEVNAT
+289 
-298 MEPVLDAEEIKEN
+298 
-311 DAHVSDKDIM
+311 
-321 TPPELPGEQ
+321 
-330 TEQHPAAGSED
+330 
-341 ENRLKIHLSTLI
+341 
-353 FDLQIAI
+353 
-360 DRGDWSKV
+360 
-368 LITLKKMTTPVEAL
+368 
-382 VGKWRV
+382 
-388 NRQRQ
+388 
-393 KSFHQKSEK
+393 
-402 LLREGT
+402 
-408 EAVYFA
+408 
-414 G
+414 

>member
-112 AINETLT
+112 SINETLT

-137 KQVSDIEVMI
+137 KQVSDIEAMI

-157 RLLAFMKAIDMPD
+157 RLLAFLKAIDMPD
-170 KWDDENYTA
+170 RWDDENYTA

-194 VPGIGKLGM
+194 VSGIGKLGM

-240 YKKRSDNTSSAKDE
+240 YKKRSGNTTSAKNE
-254 QKKQK
+254 QKKPQS
-259 NAQKP
+259 AQKP
-264 RKTTQKAVS
+264 SKTI

-283 APVQQE
+283 APVQPE
-289 KASIEVNAT
+289 KASVEVTAT
-298 MEPVLDAEEIKEN
+298 VGSVLDSNETQKTETP
-311 DAHVSDKDIM
+311 VSGEIM
-321 TPPELPGEQ
+321 TPPEQAETQ
-330 TEQHPAAGSED
+330 TELHTAAGSED
-341 ENRLKIHLSTLI
+341 ENRLKTHLSTLI

-368 LITLKKMTTPVEAL
+368 LITLKKMTTPVETL
-382 VGKWRV
+382 VGKE
-388 NRQRQ
+388 
-393 KSFHQKSEK
+393 SENG
-402 LLREGT
+402 E
-408 EAVYFA
+408 
-414 G
+414 

>member
-112 AINETLT
+112 SINETLT

-137 KQVSDIEVMI
+137 KQVSDIEAMI

-157 RLLAFMKAIDMPD
+157 RLLAFLKAIDMPD
-170 KWDDENYTA
+170 RWDDENYTA

-194 VPGIGKLGM
+194 VSGIGKLGM

-240 YKKRSDNTSSAKDE
+240 YKKRSGNTTSAKNE

-259 NAQKP
+259 SAQKP

-289 KASIEVNAT
+289 KASIEVKAT
-298 MEPVLDAEEIKEN
+298 MEPVLDAEEIKEK

-382 VGKWRV
+382 VGKE
-388 NRQRQ
+388 
-393 KSFHQKSEK
+393 SENG
-402 LLREGT
+402 E
-408 EAVYFA
+408 
-414 G
+414 

>member
-16 YEEFKTE
+16 YEDFKTE

-112 AINETLT
+112 SINETLT
-119 PAYSKADIQQ
+119 PTYSKADIQQ
-129 IKEDVDTE
+129 IKDDVDTE

-157 RLLAFMKAIDMPD
+157 RLLAFVKAIDMPD

-289 KASIEVNAT
+289 KASIEVKAT
-298 MEPVLDAEEIKEN
+298 MEPVLDAEEIKEK

-382 VGKWRV
+382 VGKE
-388 NRQRQ
+388 
-393 KSFHQKSEK
+393 SENG
-402 LLREGT
+402 E
-408 EAVYFA
+408 
-414 G
+414 